1 MSTERGIFP
10 IEQKEEGTKTHY
22 DFADVMRVLEKSYL
36 NVMRIDL
43 TEDAYEDILTDAQDM
58 GYMGKYFSSG
68 VRKFVEK
75 GGILEED
82 AELFLH
88 SMNIDTLSGKLDQ
101 GSECIYYTFRRLVG
115 ETYHWVSYEIIPT
128 SEYSEEHKIALM
140 YIRDINDMQNEIL
153 AQQKLLRHYAYI
165 DALTGLINRTGYNE
179 LCEEYLRHVTKHSV
193 GVIFADLN
201 SLKYINDTYG
211 HSKGDEYLKSFS
223 GKLLELYGLSQCYR
237 ISGDE
242 FIVVMQHLS
251 KQHFEKE
258 YRRLQVFIQGQQR
271 PMAAIGMAWKEEAY
285 SVETVLRVAE
295 EKMYKAKRDYY
306 CKYQDETTAKRK
318 RLPHFS
324 VEDESELS
332 QMPQTME
339 KDHGLQLDKSGLS
352 NRIFDVFASTARR
365 GYLFLCNMRTGVSR
379 WSKRAL
385 QDFDL
390 PDEYMYKAGD
400 IWESFVHP
408 DDLERYQEAT
418 DLMLKG
424 EYGTQMLFYRAKNKK
439 GEYVLCSCQSAIVRG
454 EGDDPDY
461 FVGTITNYGIADTMD
476 SVTHLFSKSAF

>member
-1 MSTERGIFP
+1 MSTKRETFP
-10 IEQKEEGTKTHY
+10 IEQKEEGTQTHY

-43 TEDAYEDILTDAQDM
+43 TEDLYEDILADAQDM
-58 GYMGKYFSSG
+58 GYMGKHFSSG

-88 SMNIDTLSGKLDQ
+88 SMNIGTLCGKLDQ

-115 ETYHWVSYEIIPT
+115 EEYHWVSYEIIPT
-128 SEYSEEHKIALM
+128 SEYCEGHKIALM

-165 DALTGLINRTGYNE
+165 DALTGLINRTGFNE
-179 LCEEYLRHVTKHSV
+179 LCEEYLLHVTKHSV

-211 HSKGDEYLKSFS
+211 HSKGDEYLKYFS
-223 GKLLELYGLSQCYR
+223 DKLLELYGLSQCYR

-251 KQHFEKE
+251 KQHFERE
-258 YRRLQVFIQGQQR
+258 YRGLQVFIQGQQR
-271 PMAAIGMAWKEEAY
+271 PMAAIGMAWVEEAH
-285 SVETVLRVAE
+285 SVEAVLRVAE

-332 QMPQTME
+332 QMSQTSE
-339 KDHGLQLDKSGLS
+339 KEHGLQLDKSGLS
-352 NRIFDVFASTARR
+352 NRIFDVFALTARR

-385 QDFDL
+385 
-390 PDEYMYKAGD
+390 
-400 IWESFVHP
+400 
-408 DDLERYQEAT
+408 
-418 DLMLKG
+418 
-424 EYGTQMLFYRAKNKK
+424 
-439 GEYVLCSCQSAIVRG
+439 
-454 EGDDPDY
+454 
-461 FVGTITNYGIADTMD
+461 
-476 SVTHLFSKSAF
+476 